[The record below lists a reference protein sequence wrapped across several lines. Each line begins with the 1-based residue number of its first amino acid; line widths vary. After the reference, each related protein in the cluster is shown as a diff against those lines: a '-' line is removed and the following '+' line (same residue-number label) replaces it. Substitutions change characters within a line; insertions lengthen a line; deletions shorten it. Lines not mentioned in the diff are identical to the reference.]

1 MAGHGL
7 QQPTRSP
14 GGGPTRRGL
23 LRLAAAAG
31 AVAAAGTAGPAFGHG
46 KDSALPRASK
56 GRPPVTGP
64 LAGQD
69 FARLPI
75 SEKKVALTFDCGS
88 SPDGVDKVLTALEA
102 HAVPATFFMT
112 GRFASDHADAARR
125 IGRAYPVGNHSMTHP
140 EFPRLTH
147 DERVRELRAA
157 DRSVAGAIGRAPA
170 PLFRFPFGAVDRQ
183 CIDEVNAEGYVCVR
197 WTVDTVGWKGAAAG
211 ATTDTVIAR
220 VMQALTPGAIILMHV
235 GRTSTADP
243 STVDATALPQLIEAI
258 NDQGYGYTSLGTLI
272 G

>member
-1 MAGHGL
+1 MAGHG
-7 QQPTRSP
+7 QQQVTGSP
-14 GGGPTRRGL
+14 GGGPARRGL

-31 AVAAAGTAGPAFGHG
+31 AVVAAGAAGPAFGHARG
-46 KDSALPRASK
+46 TALPRAARV
-56 GRPPVTGP
+56 RPPVTGP

-69 FARLPI
+69 VAKLPI

-102 HAVPATFFMT
+102 HALPATFFMT
-112 GRFASDHADAARR
+112 GRFASDHAEAARR

-140 EFPRLTH
+140 EFPTLTH
-147 DERVRELRAA
+147 AGRVRELRAA
-157 DRSVAGAIGRAPA
+157 DRSIEAAIGRTPA

-183 CIDEVNAEGYVCVR
+183 CVDEVNAEGYVCVR
-197 WTVDTVGWKGAAAG
+197 WTVDTVGWKGAAGG

-220 VMQALTPGAIILMHV
+220 VMEALTPGAIVLMHV
-235 GRTSTADP
+235 GRTSNADP
-243 STVDATALPQLIEAI
+243 STVDATALPRLIRAVS
-258 NDQGYGYTSLGTLI
+258 DRGYGYTSLGTLT